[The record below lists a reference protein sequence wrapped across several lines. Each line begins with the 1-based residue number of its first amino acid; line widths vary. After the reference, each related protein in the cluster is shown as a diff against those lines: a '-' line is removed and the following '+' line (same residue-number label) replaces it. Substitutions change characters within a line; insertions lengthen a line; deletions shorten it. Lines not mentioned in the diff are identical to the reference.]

1 MGKFSDIF
9 RSRDSKKTNVSNVS
23 KETEEFRF
31 KPIITKSPD
40 EATSILLGKALET
53 VPEIPNAT
61 VLKNYK
67 DLTGVWASKAFD
79 PAQTFEIIQGNL
91 EKTQSVVLRNLKN
104 YANLSDFR
112 DFMVF
117 AKTKDDFAKIS
128 VINSETSFDVV
139 VMRTNEFLYCLGSF
153 HFTLENPVQ
162 REMNRIVG
170 DARRR
175 LGY

>member
-1 MGKFSDIF
+1 
-9 RSRDSKKTNVSNVS
+9 
-23 KETEEFRF
+23 
-31 KPIITKSPD
+31 
-40 EATSILLGKALET
+40 
-53 VPEIPNAT
+53 
-61 VLKNYK
+61 LK
-67 DLTGVWASKAFD
+67 D
-79 PAQTFEIIQGNL
+79 
-91 EKTQSVVLRNLKN
+91 LKN

-112 DFMVF
+112 EFQAF

-139 VMRTNEFLYCLGSF
+139 VMRTNEFLYCLGSV
-153 HFTLENPVQ
+153 HFILENPVQ